1 MFGWTEKKAIVHD
14 LVLALAHDVGEI
26 LAQEA
31 GSGAQQ
37 GRCDYFQIS
46 LMVEYGRICDCGL
59 SFEEPPLALGLR
71 FNLLRQGIA
80 ISAD

>member
-1 MFGWTEKKAIVHD
+1 VHD
-14 LVLALAHDVGEI
+14 IVATLVHDVGEI

-37 GRCDYFQIS
+37 GECDIFQVS
-46 LMVEYGRICDCGL
+46 LMVESCRVCDCGF

-71 FNLLRQGIA
+71 FNLLRQGLA
-80 ISAD
+80 ISAR